1 MQTDPGYVFKYF
13 DLLDGF
19 IRVRQ
24 VEEGAGLPLPPGQ
37 PIPPDRR
44 HYRRL
49 LVRQCLENPEA
60 ILQRVH
66 ARYPE
71 ETETVEDLLYRI
83 CVDVNPHLEIHSV
96 TIPAPAPEGAEE
108 TGAASGTMTLAQR
121 SRGIQGRLR
130 RLVFGQDDAVEAVS
144 KTLARAAAGLND
156 PDRPVGCFLFVGRTG
171 CGKTE
176 LAKALAREL
185 HPSRPLL
192 RIDCTEYGHAHETA
206 RLTGAPPGYVGHN
219 DGGALTEPLREHPDT
234 VVLFDEV
241 EKAHERLHHLL
252 LQILDEGR
260 LTDGK
265 GRTID
270 LRQTLIIL
278 TSNIG
283 TEDYRRA
290 SDNLGFSRRELDD
303 ADFES
308 ITQEA
313 LLRGFR
319 PEFLNR
325 LDQVCTFRPLDSG
338 SCQRIVRSRLESL
351 RARIEPN
358 GVALRWTPAA
368 VRRLAELGTHDEYG
382 AREIR
387 RTIDREV
394 EEPLSHEILNGPRS
408 SPPAFLIRS
417 VRGRIRID
425 REAA

>member
-1 MQTDPGYVFKYF
+1 MQTDPGFVFKYF

-49 LVRQCLENPEA
+49 LVRHCLENPED
-60 ILQRVH
+60 ILNRVR

-71 ETETVEDLLYRI
+71 ESDTVEDLLYRI

-96 TIPAPAPEGAEE
+96 TIPAPSPEGTEPTPTE
-108 TGAASGTMTLAQR
+108 TQSFAQR
-121 SRGIQGRLR
+121 ARGIESRLLR
-130 RLVFGQDDAVEAVS
+130 RVFGQDHAVTSVS
-144 KTLARAAAGLND
+144 KAISRAAAGLND

-185 HPSRPLL
+185 HPGQALL
-192 RIDCTEYGHAHETA
+192 RIDCSEYGHAHETA
-206 RLTGAPPGYVGHN
+206 RLTGAPPGYVGHQE
-219 DGGALTEPLREHPDT
+219 GGALTEPLLENPES
-234 VVLFDEV
+234 VILFDEV
-241 EKAHERLHHLL
+241 EKGHQRLHHLL
-252 LQILDEGR
+252 LQVLDEGR

-270 LRQTLIIL
+270 MTRSIIVL

-283 TEDYRRA
+283 TEDYRKA
-290 SDNLGFSRRELDD
+290 SSSLGFGSNELGES
-303 ADFES
+303 DFQS

-313 LLRGFR
+313 IQRGFR

-325 LDQVCTFRPLDSG
+325 LDGVVTFRPLDQR
-338 SCQRIVRSRLESL
+338 SCQHIVRCRLESL
-351 RARIEPN
+351 RERIAPA
-358 GVALRWTPAA
+358 GVVLRWTPAA
-368 VRRLAELGTHDEYG
+368 IRRLAELGTHAEFG

-394 EEPLSHEILNGPRS
+394 EEPLSQAILAGPRGAAPS
-408 SPPAFLIRS
+408 FRVCSR
-417 VRGRIRID
+417 RGQIQIERL
-425 REAA
+425 AA

>member
-1 MQTDPGYVFKYF
+1 MQTDPGFVFKYF

-49 LVRQCLENPEA
+49 LVRHCLENPEA

-96 TIPAPAPEGAEE
+96 TIPAPAPEGEQTTQKAPR
-108 TGAASGTMTLAQR
+108 TLAQR
-121 SRGIQGRLR
+121 ARGIQSRLR
-130 RLVFGQDDAVEAVS
+130 RQVFGQDDAIESVS
-144 KTLARAAAGLND
+144 KAIARAAAGLND
-156 PDRPVGCFLFVGRTG
+156 PDRPLGCFLFVGRTG

-219 DGGALTEPLREHPDT
+219 DGGLLTEPLLEHPDT
-234 VVLFDEV
+234 VVLFDEI
-241 EKAHERLHHLL
+241 EKGHERLHHLL

-270 LRQTLIIL
+270 LRKTMILL

-283 TEDYRRA
+283 TEEYRRA
-290 SDNLGFSRRELDD
+290 ADGLGFGRTELDEQ
-303 ADFES
+303 DFEQ
-308 ITQEA
+308 ITHES
-313 LLRGFR
+313 LLKGFR

-325 LDQVCTFRPLDSG
+325 LDKVLTFRPLDAR
-338 SCQRIVRSRLESL
+338 SCQHIVRYRLESL
-351 RARIEPN
+351 RARVEPN
-358 GVALRWTPAA
+358 GVLLRWTPAA

-394 EEPLSHEILNGPRS
+394 EEPLSHAILDRQGGAPHFLVRS
-408 SPPAFLIRS
+408 L
-417 VRGRIRID
+417 RGRIRVE

>member
-1 MQTDPGYVFKYF
+1 MQTDPGFVFKYF

-49 LVRQCLENPEA
+49 LVRHCLENPES
-60 ILQRVH
+60 ILSRVR

-71 ETETVEDLLYRI
+71 EGDTVEDLLYRI

-96 TIPAPAPEGAEE
+96 TIPAPSPEGE
-108 TGAASGTMTLAQR
+108 TPIPVKTQSLAQR
-121 SRGIQGRLR
+121 ARGMESRLR
-130 RLVFGQDDAVEAVS
+130 RRVFGQDHAVTSVS
-144 KTLARAAAGLND
+144 KAISRAAAGLND

-185 HPSRPLL
+185 HPERALL
-192 RIDCTEYGHAHETA
+192 RIDCSEYGHAHETA
-206 RLTGAPPGYVGHN
+206 RLTGAPPGYVGHQE
-219 DGGALTEPLREHPDT
+219 GGALTEPVLENPES
-234 VVLFDEV
+234 VILFDEI
-241 EKAHERLHHLL
+241 EKGHERLHHLL
-252 LQILDEGR
+252 LQVLDEGR
-260 LTDGK
+260 LTDGR

-270 LRQTLIIL
+270 MTRSLILL

-290 SDNLGFSRRELDD
+290 STSLGFGSNELEE
-303 ADFES
+303 ADFQS

-313 LLRGFR
+313 IRRGFR

-325 LDQVCTFRPLDSG
+325 LDDVVTFRPLDDR
-338 SCQRIVRSRLESL
+338 SCQHIVRSRLEAL
-351 RARIEPN
+351 RERIEPA
-358 GVALRWTPAA
+358 GVGLRWTPAA
-368 VRRLAELGTHDEYG
+368 VRRLAELGTHEEYG

-394 EEPLSHEILNGPRS
+394 EEPLSQAILAGPRRARPRFRVCS
-408 SPPAFLIRS
+408 R
-417 VRGRIRID
+417 RGQIYIE

>member
-1 MQTDPGYVFKYF
+1 MQTDPGFVFKYF

-49 LVRQCLENPEA
+49 LVRHCLENPEA

-71 ETETVEDLLYRI
+71 EAETVDDLLYRI

-96 TIPAPAPEGAEE
+96 TIPAPAPDGAVEE
-108 TGAASGTMTLAQR
+108 SKRRQTLAQR
-121 SRGIQGRLR
+121 ARGIQNRLR
-130 RLVFGQDDAVEAVS
+130 HRVFGQEGAVEAVTKS
-144 KTLARAAAGLND
+144 IARAAAGLND
-156 PDRPVGCFLFVGRTG
+156 PDRPIGCFLFVGRTG

-176 LAKALAREL
+176 LAKALANEL
-185 HPSRPLL
+185 HPNRPLL

-219 DGGALTEPLREHPDT
+219 DGGILTEPLSEHPDT

-270 LRQTLIIL
+270 LRQTLIVL

-290 SDNLGFSRRELDD
+290 ADGVGFGRTELGQD
-303 ADFES
+303 DFES
-308 ITQEA
+308 ITKEA
-313 LLRGFR
+313 ISRGFR

-325 LDQVCTFRPLDSG
+325 LDQVCTFRPLDAR
-338 SCQRIVRSRLESL
+338 SCQHIVRSRLESL

-358 GVALRWTPAA
+358 GVMLRWTPAA
-368 VRRLAELGTHDEYG
+368 VRRLAEIGTHDEYG

-394 EEPLSHEILNGPRS
+394 EEPLSYAILNSPRTGQDT
-408 SPPAFLIRS
+408 FLVRS
-417 VRGRIRID
+417 QRGRIRVE